1 MNNALNDYYDYN
13 QDSYV
18 LKEKKIKMEEII
30 KEYFQIS
37 KKDFNNYPDVA
48 FSKKVLIENINI
60 VRLIAKGKLG
70 NVNNFEFFILLYFNY
85 TLILFLK
92 KVYVVTDK
100 TLNKNVY
107 AMKSRRK
114 TFKLKELKQERNIG
128 LLGNECRFLVKTIY
142 LFQSK
147 VMF

>member
-13 QDSYV
+13 EDSYV

-37 KKDFNNYPDVA
+37 KKDFNNYPDIA

-70 NVNNFEFFILLYFNY
+70 NVNNFEFFILLYF
-85 TLILFLK
+85 
-92 KVYVVTDK
+92 
-100 TLNKNVY
+100 
-107 AMKSRRK
+107 
-114 TFKLKELKQERNIG
+114 
-128 LLGNECRFLVKTIY
+128 
-142 LFQSK
+142 
-147 VMF
+147 